1 MLTDYYLIYAL
12 SGQQTNIP
20 AGKLSFS
27 PLYAPPYTLPWA
39 FMGTEGT
46 LAVSAAGVRTLSVAF
61 GSLTLPAG
69 GLTVAGD
76 AYPQAVNLGAGQSV
90 TW

>member
-20 AGKLSFS
+20 KGALTFA
-27 PLYAPPYTLPWA
+27 PLYPPPFVLPFG

-46 LAVSAAGVRTLSVAF
+46 LAADAAGRYTLSVAF
-61 GSLTLPAG
+61 GALSLPAG
-69 GLTVAGD
+69 GLAVSGRAC
-76 AYPQAVNLGAGQSV
+76 PQAVALAAGQSV
-90 TW
+90 SW